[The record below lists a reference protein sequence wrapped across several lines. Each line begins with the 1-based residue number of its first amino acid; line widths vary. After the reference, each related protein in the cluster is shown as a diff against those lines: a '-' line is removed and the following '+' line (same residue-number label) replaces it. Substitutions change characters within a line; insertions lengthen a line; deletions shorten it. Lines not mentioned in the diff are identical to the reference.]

1 MDSNEDRDDV
11 QTRMSPAEMV
21 AALEQ
26 FEARIP
32 DFGHLTNDQIIALRR
47 VATLD
52 PDWVDLAVIAVGA
65 SPTVEVVLGETYD
78 ALRNEIDDIYRWGQV
93 EQQLRGMLKG
103 IMNANLV
110 RRHRVGLKALQA
122 YGIIR
127 QLIRQPEHRNELLSH
142 YEKLKQMNKL
152 GKRKKKTEEPP
163 DTPVTE

>member
-1 MDSNEDRDDV
+1 MDSNEDRDGV
-11 QTRMSPAEMV
+11 QKRMSAAEMV

-26 FEARIP
+26 FEALIP

-78 ALRNEIDDIYRWGQV
+78 ALRNEIDDINRWGQV

-103 IMNANLV
+103 IVNANLV

-127 QLIRQPEHRNELLSH
+127 QLIRQPEHRNDLLSH
-142 YEKLKQMNKL
+142 YDKLKQMNKL
-152 GKRKKKTEEPP
+152 GKRKKTEEPP
-163 DTPVTE
+163 DEPVTE